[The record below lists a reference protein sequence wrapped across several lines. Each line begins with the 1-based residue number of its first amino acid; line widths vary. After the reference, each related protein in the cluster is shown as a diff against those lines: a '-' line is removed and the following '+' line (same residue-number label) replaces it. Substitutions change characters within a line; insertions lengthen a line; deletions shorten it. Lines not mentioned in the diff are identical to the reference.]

1 MYKNVHLTMVQKS
14 EYTCSWVKKV
24 ISIGA
29 SIPAG
34 ELKVL
39 IMAPTGAAKFG
50 DRSSAF
56 TRHTTVDAPF
66 RPRATVIKATQ

>member
-1 MYKNVHLTMVQKS
+1 MKN
-14 EYTCSWVKKV
+14 V

-39 IMAPTGAAKFG
+39 IMAPIGAAKFG
-50 DRSSAF
+50 DKSSAF
-56 TRHTTVDAPF
+56 TRETTVDAPF